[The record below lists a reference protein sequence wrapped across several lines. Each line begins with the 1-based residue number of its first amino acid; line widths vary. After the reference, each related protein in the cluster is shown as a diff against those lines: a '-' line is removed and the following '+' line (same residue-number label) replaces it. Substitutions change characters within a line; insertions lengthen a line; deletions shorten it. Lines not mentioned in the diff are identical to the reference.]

1 MSKRKEEYLEYLQSD
16 RWKELKEEAYK
27 IHGRICK
34 QCESKKNLQVHHKR
48 YPKELGTEIPKDDL
62 IILCKKCH
70 RKFHGYSLD
79 LFDDDI
85 IFNDDIFKE
94 NIRVPLQI
102 IKTIFKLR
110 VRCQIIQIIL
120 LLLSFYE
127 KGIKKIKYQDI
138 HNTLSFTEN
147 GLRNYIAKM
156 KQGNIILINKENI
169 ALNFDVDSWKTR
181 RLE

>member
-1 MSKRKEEYLEYLQSD
+1 M
-16 RWKELKEEAYK
+16 
-27 IHGRICK
+27 
-34 QCESKKNLQVHHKR
+34 
-48 YPKELGTEIPKDDL
+48 
-62 IILCKKCH
+62 
-70 RKFHGYSLD
+70 D